1 MNQDHWRRKLMV
13 NRKKRLQRGIESLEK
28 QIKLHEEKLRKV
40 EQEDNIE
47 LAEYYK
53 KEIAAKKRDKEEK
66 QRMLDKGG

>member
-1 MNQDHWRRKLMV
+1 MV